1 MFSGVKSLAC
11 ELVTCWIEV
20 AKRGLQP
27 ADLEKVEAACKN
39 SQMQL
44 APPEPIVV
52 PIAMAQQDQPDDCK
66 VLTIEE
72 IEKEVSMEEDE
83 EDAEAEEEELGDE
96 EEEEE
101 EEDGDGDEEEE
112 AGADEDAASRPLG
125 ELPVFKITIRD
136 GKQVLATVSSAKPS
150 PVNIPA
156 EEVKLEVK
164 VEEPAADTIKAE
176 PRGASRRKQQLKPV
190 NEPMIM
196 SETEKKRV
204 AAQEKKSARIAKEL
218 EAKRNEKIFK
228 EKNRKLKEKL
238 ADREAKQK
246 ALKQKEQEEK
256 DQATLAKLMGTG
268 NKVSLGKIPKK
279 VKSDEGDKKSSSDS
293 SRRSSADDDK
303 KRKSE
308 SSKSSSS
315 SSKDKKDSKS
325 PSSSTRSSLANL
337 QPVKHKVKTFNSKF
351 RSTGLEE
358 EPPLPPPRGQSK
370 KDLKDEKS
378 PSTSSSGKRSPPPI
392 GKEQTPPEKKSKLDE
407 VVKKV
412 NDKTRS
418 KRKYSWFISII
429 PQHFLKRAVWA
440 SFVLIFRRKLL
451 GGFAPGWLV
460 STVVE
465 VCANFSC
472 SVKSSGLPLTW

>member
-1 MFSGVKSLAC
+1 MFVGVKSLAC
-11 ELVTCWIEV
+11 EIVARWIEV

-39 SQMQL
+39 SQIQL
-44 APPEPIVV
+44 PPPEPIVM
-52 PIAMAQQDQPDDCK
+52 PAAMTQQDQSDQNK
-66 VLTIEE
+66 ALSIQE

-83 EDAEAEEEELGDE
+83 EEVEAEEEEVEEDE

-101 EEDGDGDEEEE
+101 DMTPEED
-112 AGADEDAASRPLG
+112 EDDSASRPMG

-150 PVNIPA
+150 TVNIPA
-156 EEVKLEVK
+156 EEVKLQVK
-164 VEEPAADTIKAE
+164 VEEPASETVKVVL
-176 PRGASRRKQQLKPV
+176 RGASRRKQQLKPV

-204 AAQEKKSARIAKEL
+204 AAQEKKSARMEKEL

-256 DQATLAKLMGTG
+256 DQATLAKLMGSS

-279 VKSDEGDKKSSSDS
+279 VKSEDGDKKGSES

-308 SSKSSSS
+308 GGKSSG
-315 SSKDKKDSKS
+315 SSKDKKDLKS
-325 PSSSTRSSLANL
+325 PSSKSSLANL

-358 EPPLPPPRGQSK
+358 ESPLPPPRGQSK

-378 PSTSSSGKRSPPPI
+378 PGSSSSGKRSPPPM

-412 NDKTRS
+412 NDRTRS
-418 KRKYSWFISII
+418 KRKY
-429 PQHFLKRAVWA
+429 
-440 SFVLIFRRKLL
+440 
-451 GGFAPGWLV
+451 G
-460 STVVE
+460 
-465 VCANFSC
+465 
-472 SVKSSGLPLTW
+472 

>member
-1 MFSGVKSLAC
+1 LNKSNYLLPGVKSLAC
-11 ELVTCWIEV
+11 EIVGRWIEV

-27 ADLEKVEAACKN
+27 ADLVKVEAACKN
-39 SQMQL
+39 SQFQL
-44 APPEPIVV
+44 PPPPEPIVM
-52 PIAMAQQDQPDDCK
+52 PAAMAQQDDADQNK
-66 VLTIEE
+66 VLSIQE
-72 IEKEVSMEEDE
+72 IKNEVSMEEDE
-83 EDAEAEEEELGDE
+83 EEVEAEEEELGDE

-101 EEDGDGDEEEE
+101 EGEEGDMTPEEEE
-112 AGADEDAASRPLG
+112 DSASRPMG

-150 PVNIPA
+150 TVNIPA
-156 EEVKLEVK
+156 EEVKLEIK
-164 VEEPAADTIKAE
+164 VEEPAPETAKVQL
-176 PRGASRRKQQLKPV
+176 RGASRRKQQLKPV

-204 AAQEKKSARIAKEL
+204 AAQEKKSARMEKEL
-218 EAKRNEKIFK
+218 EAKRIEKLFK

-279 VKSDEGDKKSSSDS
+279 VKSEDGDKKGSSES

-303 KRKSE
+303 KRKSD
-308 SSKSSSS
+308 SGKSNS

-325 PSSSTRSSLANL
+325 PSTKSSLANL

-358 EPPLPPPRGQSK
+358 ESPLPPPRGQSK

-378 PSTSSSGKRSPPPI
+378 PSASGSGKRSPPPM

-412 NDKTRS
+412 NNRTRS
-418 KRKYSWFISII
+418 KRKY
-429 PQHFLKRAVWA
+429 
-440 SFVLIFRRKLL
+440 
-451 GGFAPGWLV
+451 G
-460 STVVE
+460 
-465 VCANFSC
+465 
-472 SVKSSGLPLTW
+472 